1 MSGIEVGINQETVTP
16 CMSIDLDFK
25 VISHPS
31 SLFVFFMTT
40 WDVNRD
46 GFIFTIL
53 QLRELRPREV
63 MMVNLTTRP
72 R

>member
-1 MSGIEVGINQETVTP
+1 MSGIEVGSNQETVKP

-25 VISHPS
+25 VISLPS
-31 SLFVFFMTT
+31 SYLFFMTT

-53 QLRELRPREV
+53 QLSELRPREV